1 MPGPEGPLPPWTGE
15 ACPEGPQPPG
25 TARFLRTR
33 GCFAPPPPWTAP
45 APTGPV
51 PIQRGPIPPGQ
62 SRPREARDLFLQGG
76 DVAGVHPQLL
86 RLEHPSHDLPA
97 PGLREPVHELESLK
111 SGNEKKKITGFS
123 CRATSRR
130 TREQDPFSAT
140 SCSQDGP
147 AGPQVQGFS
156 GECPLP

>member
-1 MPGPEGPLPPWTGE
+1 MGYSRGTPSPLEGPGPHR
-15 ACPEGPQPPG
+15 
-25 TARFLRTR
+25 ARGL
-33 GCFAPPPPWTAP
+33 
-45 APTGPV
+45 
-51 PIQRGPIPPGQ
+51 
-62 SRPREARDLFLQGG
+62 LLKGG

-97 PGLREPVHELESLK
+97 PGLREPVHEFESLK